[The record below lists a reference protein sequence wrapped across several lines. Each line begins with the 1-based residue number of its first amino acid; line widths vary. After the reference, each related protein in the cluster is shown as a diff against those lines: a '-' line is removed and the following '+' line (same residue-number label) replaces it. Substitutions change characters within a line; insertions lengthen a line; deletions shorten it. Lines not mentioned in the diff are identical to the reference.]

1 MGEPTTK
8 QIGKW
13 YREVFE
19 SLDKSIPLDDRYATA
34 TKVVEGRI
42 KLYKRAPALD
52 EYLPLYPY
60 QTFLLKKI
68 WEDELGEH

>member
-13 YREVFE
+13 YKEVFE
-19 SLDKSIPLDDRYATA
+19 SLDKSIPLDDRYVTA

-42 KLYKRAPALD
+42 RLYKQTPALD
-52 EYLPLYPY
+52 KYLYPY
-60 QTFLLKKI
+60 QKSILKKI
-68 WEDELGEH
+68 WGVELGEH